1 MTVNQ
6 PAPEPLRR
14 AGGAG
19 ARGTLA
25 VVCRRSS
32 GGRPGGAAIGAAA
45 DGTAGTDARAAP
57 KARRSG

>member
-6 PAPEPLRR
+6 PAPEPFRR

-19 ARGTLA
+19 ARGTRA

-32 GGRPGGAAIGAAA
+32 GGRPGGAAIGAAGA
-45 DGTAGTDARAAP
+45 GTAGTDASAAA
-57 KARRSG
+57 KACRSG